1 MFFDKLFVLEEDPD
15 QTPIANNNNQ
25 QGENPKTLNSPTKL
39 VIPRFLAKSS
49 NTYFRRVTQDDID
62 KTKNKLK
69 SKPESDNK
77 TKSKKHKSTKSIH
90 NRKHSM
96 DSLQLQ
102 KDLHSNGD
110 TPPEDANNDLAVV
123 PETNRDN
130 LRTDRTTSNTLTSDR
145 TKPRMR
151 PLNLGRRLPEF
162 GSIGSQYS
170 DRSRAGLI
178 SSHRTTVNFGEIT
191 GFHDESVNPGTST
204 RRVKDQDQDGEEERI
219 PSVILDAMSRK
230 EGSPEKERASLNQ
243 IPEEDN
249 IYENTM
255 KHHKRRGNSM
265 FLAPGTAFAGIYE
278 TLETSS
284 NMGTSKIE
292 NLETV
297 VTSPGIEQSG
307 NQQCLICFDKGTDAV
322 FMECGH
328 GGVCYECS
336 LEIWKTT
343 AECFLCRKKITQ
355 VLQIDSKQK
364 IGKNII
370 KVISATQMVLGQEQ
384 N

>member
-1 MFFDKLFVLEEDPD
+1 M
-15 QTPIANNNNQ
+15 
-25 QGENPKTLNSPTKL
+25 
-39 VIPRFLAKSS
+39 AKSS

-62 KTKNKLK
+62 KTKNKLN
-69 SKPESDNK
+69 SKTGSAK
-77 TKSKKHKSTKSIH
+77 TKAKKHKSTKSIH

-96 DSLQLQ
+96 DSLQLK
-102 KDLHSNGD
+102 KDLWSNGD

-123 PETNRDN
+123 PETNRDDIK
-130 LRTDRTTSNTLTSDR
+130 TDRTTNTLTTDR
-145 TKPRMR
+145 PRPRMR

-170 DRSRAGLI
+170 DRSRAGLM
-178 SSHRTTVNFGEIT
+178 SSQRTTVNFGEIT
-191 GFHDESVNPGTST
+191 GFHDESVNPGTTT
-204 RRVKDQDQDGEEERI
+204 RRVKDPDQDGEEEERI

-230 EGSPEKERASLNQ
+230 EGSPEKERERSSLNQ

-249 IYENTM
+249 IHENTM
-255 KHHKRRGNSM
+255 KYHKRRGHSM
-265 FLAPGTAFAGIYE
+265 YIAPGTTFPGIYE

-284 NMGTSKIE
+284 NMGTSKME

-343 AECFLCRKKITQ
+343 AECFLCRK
-355 VLQIDSKQK
+355 
-364 IGKNII
+364 
-370 KVISATQMVLGQEQ
+370 VISI
-384 N
+384 NY